1 MEEKI
6 IKEFK
11 IIEHFINK
19 GFNVECGLYE
29 IETEREHYFI
39 VQTKN
44 DYKAISHSLELTKF
58 YPVKEEIIQ
67 EIKELIKDKE
77 DIKE

>member
-1 MEEKI
+1 MEEKN

-11 IIEHFINK
+11 VIEHFVNK

-29 IETEREHYFI
+29 IRTEREHYFI

-44 DYKAISHSLELTKF
+44 DYKAISHSLKLTNF
-58 YPVKEEIIQ
+58 YPVKETIIQ
-67 EIKELIKDKE
+67 EIKKLLKEAELNIC
-77 DIKE
+77 

>member
-39 VQTKN
+39 VQTKKTFKRPFIN
-44 DYKAISHSLELTKF
+44 NF
-58 YPVKEEIIQ
+58 YS
-67 EIKELIKDKE
+67 
-77 DIKE
+77 

>member
-1 MEEKI
+1 MSKEKI

-29 IETEREHYFI
+29 IETENGHYFI

-44 DYKAISHSLELTKF
+44 DYKVISHSLKETNFYNATKNI
-58 YPVKEEIIQ
+58 VQ
-67 EIKELIKDKE
+67 EIKELLE
-77 DIKE
+77 EEN

>member
-11 IIEHFINK
+11 VIEHFVNK

-29 IETEREHYFI
+29 IRTEREHYFI

-58 YPVKEEIIQ
+58 YPVTEVIIQ
-67 EIKELIKDKE
+67 EIKELLNGIE
-77 DIKE
+77 VN